1 VSAAGHQERVLWR
14 SVGAHPRSAGWVVRY
29 QRLTIAVDA
38 ACGLI
43 AGVVALVGRFPGT
56 TPPDL
61 YAAATAGLPLI
72 WVGWVWMLGGYD
84 PRFIGL
90 GSEEFRRIINSA
102 VSLTAAVAVLSY
114 AFKLDFAR
122 GYVLLAIPGL
132 GVLDMIARYALRK
145 QLHRQRARG
154 LYMRR
159 VTAVGHESAV
169 ADLIVRLRR
178 DTCHGL
184 QVVNVCLPDRAS
196 RTEIEG
202 VPVMGSFSD
211 TARVAGDT
219 GADTVAVLS
228 CPEMD
233 GVTLRRLAWELEKER
248 TDLCVAPALMD
259 VAGPRTT
266 IRPVA
271 GLPLLHVDHADLS
284 GAKRTIKIF
293 FDLAMATAALCLLS
307 PLFVFVAV
315 AVMLQDGGPIFFA
328 QIRIGKDG
336 EPFTVVKFRTMVPDA
351 EQRREALTAL
361 DQGDGLLFKIRK
373 DPRITATGVWLR
385 RWSLDELP
393 QLFNVLLGEM
403 SLVGPRPPLSSEVA
417 KYGYDFR
424 RRLVVKPGLT
434 GLWQVNGRSDLSR
447 EDAVRL
453 DLRYVENWSFALD
466 LQILWKTCAAVI
478 RGRGAY

>member
-1 VSAAGHQERVLWR
+1 MSATGHRERVLWR
-14 SVGAHPRSAGWVVRY
+14 PVGAQPRTAAWVVRY
-29 QRLTIAVDA
+29 QWLTIAIDA
-38 ACGLI
+38 ACGVV
-43 AGVVALVGRFPGT
+43 AGVFALLVRFPGT

-72 WVGWVWMLGGYD
+72 WVAWVSMLGGYD

-90 GSEEFRRIINSA
+90 GSEEFRRIINAA

-122 GYVLLAIPGL
+122 GYVLVAIPGL
-132 GVLDMIARYALRK
+132 GVLDMIARYATRRH
-145 QLHRQRARG
+145 LHRQRARG

-178 DTCHGL
+178 DTFHGL
-184 QVVNVCLPDRAS
+184 QVVNACLPDRAS

-219 GADTVAVLS
+219 GADTVAVLA

-233 GVTLRRLAWELEKER
+233 GLTLRRLAWELEKER

-284 GAKRTIKIF
+284 GARRTIKTF
-293 FDLAMATAALCLLS
+293 FDLAAATAALCLLS
-307 PLFVFVAV
+307 PLFVFIAI
-315 AVMLQDGGPIFFA
+315 AIMLQDGGPVFFA
-328 QIRIGKDG
+328 QTRIGKDG

-351 EQRREALTAL
+351 ELCKEAITAL
-361 DQGDGLLFKIRK
+361 DEGDGLLFKIRK
-373 DPRITATGVWLR
+373 DPRITATGSWLR

-403 SLVGPRPPLSSEVA
+403 SLVGPRPPLPSEVA
-417 KYGYDFR
+417 RYGCDVR

-466 LQILWKTCAAVI
+466 VQILWKTCAAVV

>member
-1 VSAAGHQERVLWR
+1 MAA
-14 SVGAHPRSAGWVVRY
+14 VGARPRSAGWVARY
-29 QRLTIAVDA
+29 RRLTVAVDA

-43 AGVVALVGRFPGT
+43 AGAAALLVRFPAT

-72 WVGWVWMLGGYD
+72 WVAWVWMLGGYD

-132 GVLDMIARYALRK
+132 GVLDMIARYAIRK
-145 QLHRQRARG
+145 HLHRQRARG

-178 DTCHGL
+178 DTYHGL
-184 QVVNVCLPDRAS
+184 QVVNACLPDRAS

-211 TARVAGDT
+211 TAWVAGDT

-248 TDLCVAPALMD
+248 TDLCVAPASW
-259 VAGPRTT
+259 T
-266 IRPVA
+266 
-271 GLPLLHVDHADLS
+271 
-284 GAKRTIKIF
+284 
-293 FDLAMATAALCLLS
+293 
-307 PLFVFVAV
+307 
-315 AVMLQDGGPIFFA
+315 
-328 QIRIGKDG
+328 
-336 EPFTVVKFRTMVPDA
+336 
-351 EQRREALTAL
+351 
-361 DQGDGLLFKIRK
+361 
-373 DPRITATGVWLR
+373 W
-385 RWSLDELP
+385 
-393 QLFNVLLGEM
+393 
-403 SLVGPRPPLSSEVA
+403 
-417 KYGYDFR
+417 
-424 RRLVVKPGLT
+424 
-434 GLWQVNGRSDLSR
+434 
-447 EDAVRL
+447 
-453 DLRYVENWSFALD
+453 
-466 LQILWKTCAAVI
+466 
-478 RGRGAY
+478 RGRGPPSGPWRGCPCCTLTTPTSAGPSGR